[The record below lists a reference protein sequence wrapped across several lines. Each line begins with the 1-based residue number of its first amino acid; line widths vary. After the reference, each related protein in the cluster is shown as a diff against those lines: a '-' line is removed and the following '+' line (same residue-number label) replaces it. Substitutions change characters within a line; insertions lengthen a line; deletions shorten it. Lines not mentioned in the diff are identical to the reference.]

1 MPPYPTPQPQHE
13 EERLTALTYL
23 PETLRCLWEN
33 LPHLLAGSLFFSMA
47 CAPTFVLTVLGLPWL
62 ALLAAAGVAAPAYT
76 GLLAFLGDLAS
87 DRPPRTLLTGY
98 RLHWLDSLRLAALG
112 SAPLGLA
119 LATLPPLPPNL
130 LSPLALFWVALLL
143 LCCLVATVIF
153 LYAFPL
159 RALYPTRLGLLL
171 QNSFLLAA
179 RYLTH
184 TLGLLA
190 LAVLMGFAV
199 VYASLGLLLILPA
212 MLALFAV
219 TNCLLV
225 VRTEL
230 RHV

>member
-1 MPPYPTPQPQHE
+1 
-13 EERLTALTYL
+13 
-23 PETLRCLWEN
+23 
-33 LPHLLAGSLFFSMA
+33 MA
-47 CAPTFVLTVLGLPWL
+47 CAPAFVLAVLGLPWL
-62 ALLAAAGVAAPAYT
+62 ALLAAAGVTAPAYT
-76 GLLAFLGDLAS
+76 GLLSFLGDLAS
-87 DRPPRTLLTGY
+87 GRPPRTLLTGY

-112 SAPLGLA
+112 SAPLALTLA
-119 LATLPPLPPNL
+119 ALPPSPPNL

-143 LCCLVATVIF
+143 LCCLVATVVF

-159 RALYPTRLGLLL
+159 RALYPIRLGAIL

-199 VYASLGLLLILPA
+199 VYASLGLLLLLPTC
-212 MLALFAV
+212 LALFAA

-230 RHV
+230 RHL